1 MDSSEA
7 SMDRSSRVTR
17 AAAAAYVVAASGA
30 LALVTIGLFF
40 AIGKPF
46 GTLNDLSLLVMTVA
60 LAPVMI
66 GFYELGGRTPLALA
80 RLSLTV
86 ALGAVAVWSIV
97 QLAMIA
103 GLVSFDYEH
112 AATGWFA
119 VEGVALIVIGAWLA
133 GANALA
139 GPWLETRL
147 RSGGVVSGAGFVGIG
162 LGVLLGG
169 LNHPLTYIGG
179 IGYQVV
185 FPIWAYLLGR
195 ALSRR
200 AAAASGP

>member
-30 LALVTIGLFF
+30 LALVTISLFF

-112 AATGWFA
+112 AATG
-119 VEGVALIVIGAWLA
+119 
-133 GANALA
+133 
-139 GPWLETRL
+139 
-147 RSGGVVSGAGFVGIG
+147 
-162 LGVLLGG
+162 
-169 LNHPLTYIGG
+169 
-179 IGYQVV
+179 
-185 FPIWAYLLGR
+185 
-195 ALSRR
+195 
-200 AAAASGP
+200 